1 MRALFTFLFFLPLFG
16 YSQTALT
23 GAQIEGAINEA
34 VSKGRVVN
42 VSSGSI
48 PESGLSSLPV
58 VFRTTI
64 DEHTYDIVV
73 TAMNFTAG
81 GSTLEVGARFVPNPE
96 MPGQVLYFNSPAIG
110 FSAKHGFKGEM
121 SLLPGLL
128 SSEKN
133 AQLSP
138 EAVSMLAGKN
148 KFFEVAMSGNTMV
161 LGLDQDTRLSF
172 NCGAFEKLT
181 LSGYLKIF
189 NSVNQEDSEGKS
201 IHPELPLAL
210 VFASQTVYDW
220 KDIFLQA
227 RVANHFHSRQIKEF
241 GFHFE
246 SGSNALIDF
255 SIRQNPPGLPKC
267 GAESGNYWQGVSLG
281 NFNLRLPGIIL
292 QKDGGKLAK
301 VPSSGLFMDINGG
314 LIGQAGADKL
324 IALDKGT
331 TSGTHPLDASL
342 EKAYVT
348 FGCNSK
354 INALLSGKIKLKAC
368 AASAKEITSDYL
380 FTFNETSGFS
390 YMLNTKGG
398 NTNPVTNEI
407 KLESG
412 ASLLVEVKDNE
423 FIVTPKVNFA
433 PSISTTADNSS
444 ICKGY
449 STTLTITGCPHAV
462 EWSNGATT
470 ATVTVS
476 PEISTTYTA
485 RCYDLNCIQV
495 VTNEIT
501 ITVYNPLAAPQLVS
515 SRTEEPYC
523 AGMEARLT
531 ASVFCPG
538 VLQWSE
544 NEGPWTSGGNTRTVS
559 HPDLSTPRQFTY
571 KIRCKLN
578 DCYSDPSNRVTLNL
592 LPRPSGPTLTKM
604 PGGWTSCTETE
615 LHATTC
621 NNGGIL
627 KWYRNDEYLAYMD
640 NYLMRKETENGYYQ
654 YRVKCV
660 TPDGC
665 ESNFSD
671 ENIHIDKCSCT
682 PEPPAISSP
691 YDGQTAE
698 YGSYIPLYGRG
709 CSGTVIWY
717 NSGDQMVGTGADF
730 SHVGIGGPY
739 YYKATCKDHNGC
751 ESGFTGYIVIR
762 VEKCTNPPA
771 APYAFA
777 KIGDTVIDGNTVY
790 EEGTTVFLQAHGCDG
805 GTIIWYNSGGAKIS
819 NNIVH
824 SINSVGDQYFRAT
837 CTRGANNCES
847 ELSGWVRVQIGQ
859 CVTPLPVPSVTVKGN
874 SPFNTGTTVEIEATG
889 CGSHAV
895 EWYNSGNQHIGSGS
909 KYYESA
915 TGRHFHYAKCKAA
928 NSCEG
933 SASAM
938 TDFTIGNCLNPP
950 PAPVITPGS
959 GTVTA
964 GQTITL
970 YASNC
975 SGTIKWSTGDTGNQ
989 ISAGAG
995 TYTAKCV
1002 LGGCVSG
1009 VSKEVTITGGSEPC
1023 NSIAAPQL
1031 TSKANSCDYTITV
1044 SCPNNSTAH
1053 VWTGLGMEPHYVFYE
1068 GQGSVTAPGGND
1080 VTAKCYSHV
1089 GGCWSKETRL
1099 NPGARLEPN
1108 IPSIVFEERNC
1119 SAPLVILS
1127 GCSHVGSILYENA
1140 LGIKQEISSGASAQ
1154 YGGTYTAFCKNG
1166 SCITQG
1172 NSLIKNFTSFNT
1184 TPVWVK
1190 TGEGPNGC
1198 YDIETDNNP
1207 CSPTLP
1213 DARTRYTNAK
1223 DKTPLPKPTGQTI
1236 SSESGLY
1243 WIIDEEIKD
1252 HNLCSETGSQIW
1264 WQRKYACLKNI
1275 DTYIHHTSKWTL
1287 FHGWVHSFAL
1297 PSSVLGTSSCTKIV
1311 RWEYKN
1317 LNDDN
1322 FVQYANSV
1330 SSINLKNDGWYRVL
1344 CETDCGRQ
1352 IWATKLKD

>member
-1 MRALFTFLFFLPLFG
+1 MR
-16 YSQTALT
+16 
-23 GAQIEGAINEA
+23 
-34 VSKGRVVN
+34 
-42 VSSGSI
+42 
-48 PESGLSSLPV
+48 
-58 VFRTTI
+58 
-64 DEHTYDIVV
+64 
-73 TAMNFTAG
+73 
-81 GSTLEVGARFVPNPE
+81 
-96 MPGQVLYFNSPAIG
+96 
-110 FSAKHGFKGEM
+110 
-121 SLLPGLL
+121 LLPGLL

-138 EAVSMLAGKN
+138 EAVSLLAGKN

-220 KDIFLQA
+220 NDIFLQA
-227 RVANHFHSRQIKEF
+227 HVANHFHSRQIKEF

-348 FGCNSK
+348 FGCNRK

-485 RCYDLNCIQV
+485 RCYDLNCIEV

-523 AGMEARLT
+523 ASMEATLT

-544 NEGPWTSGGNTRTVS
+544 NEGPWTSGGSTRTVS

-578 DCYSDPSNRVTLNL
+578 ECYSDPSNRVTLNL

-682 PEPPAISSP
+682 PEPPSISSP

-698 YGSYIPLYGRG
+698 YGSYILLYGRG

-805 GTIIWYNSGGAKIS
+805 GTITWYNSGGAKIS
-819 NNIVH
+819 NNVVH

-837 CTRGANNCES
+837 CTQGANNCES

-909 KYYESA
+909 KYYESV
-915 TGRHFHYAKCKAA
+915 TGRHFHYAKCKAT
-928 NSCEG
+928 NGCEG
-933 SASAM
+933 SASTM

-975 SGTIKWSTGDTGNQ
+975 GGTIKWSTGDTGNQ

-995 TYTAKCV
+995 TYTAQCV
-1002 LGGCVSG
+1002 IEGCVSG
-1009 VSKEVTITGGSEPC
+1009 ASNEGTVIDEKEPC
-1023 NSIAAPQL
+1023 NFTFTISTNKTSVCGTEKATLTATGCVGETVTWSNGGAGASISVGVGSYTATCSKIGCDAKQSNSVTVNSTNSPTPPVISVNKTTICDGEQATLTAAGC
-1031 TSKANSCDYTITV
+1031 NGTITW
-1044 SCPNNSTAH
+1044 SNN
-1053 VWTGLGMEPHYVFYE
+1053 M
-1068 GQGSVTAPGGND
+1068 
-1080 VTAKCYSHV
+1080 
-1089 GGCWSKETRL
+1089 
-1099 NPGARLEPN
+1099 
-1108 IPSIVFEERNC
+1108 
-1119 SAPLVILS
+1119 
-1127 GCSHVGSILYENA
+1127 
-1140 LGIKQEISSGASAQ
+1140 SGASINV
-1154 YGGTYTAFCKNG
+1154 GVGVYTARCSTDCQTSIASSAIHVLACTPIEETCNSNQLIMPQTMGTTFVGTELRNNMEYERYEIIFTNKHPETFLSTAVPNG
-1166 SCITQG
+1166 YNGCLLPNPENIIYTTRKSNKFQYLKLKGDIPRCQG
-1172 NSLIKNFTSFNT
+1172 AYFSIYYTCYLPPHISDFNT
-1184 TPVWVK
+1184 
-1190 TGEGPNGC
+1190 PNR
-1198 YDIETDNNP
+1198 I
-1207 CSPTLP
+1207 
-1213 DARTRYTNAK
+1213 
-1223 DKTPLPKPTGQTI
+1223 TI
-1236 SSESGLY
+1236 NY
-1243 WIIDEEIKD
+1243 
-1252 HNLCSETGSQIW
+1252 
-1264 WQRKYACLKNI
+1264 
-1275 DTYIHHTSKWTL
+1275 
-1287 FHGWVHSFAL
+1287 
-1297 PSSVLGTSSCTKIV
+1297 
-1311 RWEYKN
+1311 
-1317 LNDDN
+1317 
-1322 FVQYANSV
+1322 
-1330 SSINLKNDGWYRVL
+1330 
-1344 CETDCGRQ
+1344 
-1352 IWATKLKD
+1352 